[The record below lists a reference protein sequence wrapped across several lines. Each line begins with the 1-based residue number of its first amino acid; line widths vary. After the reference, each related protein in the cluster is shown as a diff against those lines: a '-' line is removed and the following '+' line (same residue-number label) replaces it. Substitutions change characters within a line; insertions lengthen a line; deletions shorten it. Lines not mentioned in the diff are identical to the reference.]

1 MVSVF
6 LQLEHKVLTA
16 FIFTIDFFVML
27 LNVRSLCLIV
37 ELLDIFTFIAYTCLK
52 VYCLLCMVS
61 QYQEMK
67 NGRGL
72 RKDSFA
78 AVMMTCNLCSKQ
90 KIQNFFRHQLQIND
104 ISFLASAETGTN
116 NILQS
121 KTTSSMVCGHNCSP
135 VLQHENVTLSE
146 YILEARICYFHP

>member
-1 MVSVF
+1 MDFSDVYWYCCWSFTFRLRYYLWKGTCYAILPCCSIHSSTSLSLMASIMVSVF

-90 KIQNFFRHQLQIND
+90 KI
-104 ISFLASAETGTN
+104 
-116 NILQS
+116 
-121 KTTSSMVCGHNCSP
+121 
-135 VLQHENVTLSE
+135 
-146 YILEARICYFHP
+146 